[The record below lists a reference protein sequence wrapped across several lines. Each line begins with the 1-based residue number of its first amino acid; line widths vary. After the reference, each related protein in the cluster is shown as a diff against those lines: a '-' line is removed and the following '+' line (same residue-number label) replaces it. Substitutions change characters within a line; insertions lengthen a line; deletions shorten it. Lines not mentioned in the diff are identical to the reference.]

1 MLVTGCDSG
10 FGYLTAQRLDQL
22 GARVIAGCLTK
33 APFSRCL
40 RMLYLSR
47 SFSFVFRYSWW
58 YKALSENPAL
68 FNLALAVRRDFGLP
82 TSIPTGAGET
92 DGCRSV
98 RGKKRTRAGKL
109 DVDRCQQRLERFF
122 TASAAVGFREANQ

>member
-1 MLVTGCDSG
+1 MGDQNTGVFGG
-10 FGYLTAQRLDQL
+10 F
-22 GARVIAGCLTK
+22 
-33 APFSRCL
+33 
-40 RMLYLSR
+40 MR
-47 SFSFVFRYSWW
+47 SIG
-58 YKALSENPAL
+58 ECTDPAL

-92 DGCRSV
+92 DGCSSV